1 MKNIVT
7 IVIVIMLGVI
17 FFVSGLTID
26 GRSNREQELAEN
38 LPSCVEESVNTL
50 LAEKQYDINNRNEFL
65 ADLIG
70 NLYVLL
76 DSENDITVEVED
88 ADVEKGILAIRVTA
102 EYTHPNGKVGK
113 VSTERTVV
121 FDKRQNE
128 EVN

>member
-7 IVIVIMLGVI
+7 IIIVIMLGCV
-17 FFVSGLTID
+17 FLVSMMTIE

-38 LPSCVEESVNTL
+38 LPLCVEESVNTL

-70 NLYVLL
+70 NLSVLL
-76 DSENDITVEVED
+76 DSKNDITVEVED
-88 ADVEKGILAIRVTA
+88 VDTSKGILAIRVTA
-102 EYTHPNGKVGK
+102 EYTHPNGKLGK

-121 FDKRQNE
+121 FDKALE
-128 EVN
+128 